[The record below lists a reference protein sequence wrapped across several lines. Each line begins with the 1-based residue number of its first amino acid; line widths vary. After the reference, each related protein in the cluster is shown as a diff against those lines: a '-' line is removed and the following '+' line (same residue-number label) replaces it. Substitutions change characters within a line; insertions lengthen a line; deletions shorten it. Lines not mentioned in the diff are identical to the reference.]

1 MRISDWSSD
10 VCSSDLRPIAGALL
24 NRIAA
29 ALGTDAGRLSGAANT
44 RLAQDLME
52 IARTHAGL
60 PTAEPEAV
68 LDFVVSAPAWARA
81 FLQLHR
87 CDREASVTAAAFSDR
102 SDESREG
109 KACGITWRYRWEPVY

>member
-1 MRISDWSSD
+1 MSRLPIGRQIREERQKKRLTQRTLAEAAGISTSYLNLIEHDK
-10 VCSSDLRPIAGALL
+10 RPIAGALL

-44 RLAQDLME
+44 RLAQDPME

-68 LDFVVSAPAWARA
+68 LDFVGSAPAWARA
-81 FLQLHR
+81 FLQIGRAH
-87 CDREASVTAAAFSDR
+87 V
-102 SDESREG
+102 
-109 KACGITWRYRWEPVY
+109 